1 MDTQNTHRSAFAN
14 LEGFTQE
21 QLDGL
26 ADILQGNTWNK
37 VLFKFKERPEADDAA
52 AQLQSGDTSS

>member
-1 MDTQNTHRSAFAN
+1 MDTQNTPRSAFAN

-26 ADILQGNTWNK
+26 ADIIQGNTWNK

-52 AQLQSGDTSS
+52 AQQSGDTSS